1 MSGPLERRLTLHQ
14 LRVFRTVV
22 DEGGVTRGA
31 EALALTQSAVTH
43 QLQTL
48 ARGVGQPLLQPSRRR
63 LALTPAGELIY
74 ECAGRALAVVYE
86 TGEMLQELAG
96 LTRGTVRVVG
106 DSTIGIYVL
115 PDALAAFH
123 RLHPE
128 IRLTLEVVNRS
139 QVRESLLVGSAD
151 IGVAGKLWDDDLLIN
166 EPFLE
171 NELVCVSSPDHPLV
185 AREPVRLADLLQGPL
200 LLREPGSGTR
210 ETAESI
216 LRQAGLEPAPAMQLA
231 SNGALKRMVAG
242 GLGVSI
248 LSTYAVRLELE
259 SGHLHQLQVE
269 GFPVKRVWHMIW
281 SRDRALSPAVHAFR
295 EHLRGQDWRGALG
308 VPLGAE

>member
-1 MSGPLERRLTLHQ
+1 M
-14 LRVFRTVV
+14 
-22 DEGGVTRGA
+22 
-31 EALALTQSAVTH
+31 
-43 QLQTL
+43 
-48 ARGVGQPLLQPSRRR
+48 
-63 LALTPAGELIY
+63 Y
-74 ECAGRALAVVYE
+74 ECAGRALSVVNE
-86 TGEMLQELAG
+86 TGEMLQELVG

-123 RLHPE
+123 RLHPQ

-151 IGVAGKLWDDDLLIN
+151 IGVAGKLWEDDLLRN

-171 NELVCVSSPDHPLV
+171 NELVCVSAPDHPLV
-185 AREPVRLADLLQGPL
+185 AKEPVRLADLLEGPL

-210 ETAESI
+210 ESAEAI

-269 GFPVKRVWHMIW
+269 GLPVKRAWHMIW
-281 SRDRALSPAVHAFR
+281 SRDRSLSPAVQAFR
-295 EHLRGQDWRGALG
+295 EHLRGQDWRGALAE
-308 VPLGAE
+308 PLGSE